1 MSPPM
6 TSQEKEAALK
16 KLLPRYRAA
25 LTRAI
30 NAGDPKKILETAN
43 RALAKFD
50 EIGYPDQWH
59 RWQRARDDA
68 VYALQQQRRVTG
80 GSLAD
85 VVAKGSKSRK

>member
-1 MSPPM
+1 MP
-6 TSQEKEAALK
+6 SQENEAELK

-59 RWQRARDDA
+59 RWQVARDDA
-68 VYALQQQRRVTG
+68 MWAIQRQ
-80 GSLAD
+80 
-85 VVAKGSKSRK
+85 SRKDRYGL